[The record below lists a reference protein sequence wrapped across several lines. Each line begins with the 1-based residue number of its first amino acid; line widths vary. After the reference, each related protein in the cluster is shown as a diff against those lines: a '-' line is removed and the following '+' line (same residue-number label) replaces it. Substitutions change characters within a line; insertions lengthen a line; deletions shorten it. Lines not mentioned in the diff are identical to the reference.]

1 MMAVPA
7 EATPSGN
14 RTPSCSTK
22 ERTGKL
28 PSSRSRHTVSSPRR
42 MEKKALSPVSSA
54 SRRRLGLA
62 MSSSGKRA
70 EATDP
75 SSRISGPR
83 TQLPLSGILVQ
94 QPLGRQG
101 AQQPV
106 DGGPGQAGFAD
117 QLHQGAALRL
127 PADDAQQAGD
137 PADHLGALD
146 RD

>member
-1 MMAVPA
+1 MIAVPA

-28 PSSRSRHTVSSPRR
+28 PSSRSRHTVSAPRR

-54 SRRRLGLA
+54 SRRRLGRA

-70 EATDP
+70 EATEP
-75 SSRISGPR
+75 ISRISGPS
-83 TQLPLSGILVQ
+83 TQLPLLRILVQ
-94 QPLGRQG
+94 QALGGQG
-101 AQQPV
+101 GQQPV
-106 DGGPGQAGFAD
+106 DGGPGEARFPD
-117 QLHQGAALRL
+117 QLDQRAAFGL
-127 PADDAQQAGD
+127 PSHDPQQAGD

-146 RD
+146 RY